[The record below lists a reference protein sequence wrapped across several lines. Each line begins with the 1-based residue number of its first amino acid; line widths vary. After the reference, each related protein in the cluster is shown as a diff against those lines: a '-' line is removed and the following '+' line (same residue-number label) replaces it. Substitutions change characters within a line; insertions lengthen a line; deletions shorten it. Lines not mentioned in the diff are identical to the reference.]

1 MFDKILIANRGEIAV
16 RIIRACKEMG
26 VKSTAI
32 YSEADK
38 DSLHTLL
45 ADESICIGPAMAR
58 ESYLDP
64 EKIISAALVTK
75 AAAIHPGY
83 GFLSENAEFASLCE
97 KNGIAFIG
105 PPAELMRTMSDKAEN
120 KKRMAAAGLPVIPG
134 TETLKDLEEAL
145 ESADRFGCPVML
157 KASAGGGGRGIR
169 VINSVEELKK
179 AFPLAEAE
187 AKSAFG
193 DGALYI
199 EKYVYP
205 ARHIEVQIL
214 ADESG
219 NVSFLGERDCS
230 VQRRHQKLIEE
241 SPSPGVN
248 EAQRKILSKLCKGAV
263 KSIGYTGVGTMEF
276 LLDKEGKFWFMEM
289 NMRLQVEHGVT
300 EMLTSTDLVK
310 WQIRTAAGID
320 ISRLQRKE
328 EFLGSCIEC
337 RINAL
342 SPGKV
347 SVLHVPGG
355 PFVRF
360 DTWLLQ
366 DSVVT
371 PYYDSLIGKLIV
383 YAGTREEAVRKL
395 KAALCETV
403 IEGVETNIEEQLSLI
418 SEDAF
423 ESGNYDLTFMEGR

>member
-45 ADESICIGPAMAR
+45 ADESICIGPAMAK

-134 TETLKDLEEAL
+134 TETLKDVEEAL
-145 ESADRFGCPVML
+145 ESADRFGYPVML

-403 IEGVETNIEEQLSLI
+403 IEGVETNIEEQLTLI
-418 SEDAF
+418 SEDDF